1 MAKGHWHPVGDAVMI
16 DVGVHPSLALPGTT
30 AAVSNVT

>member
-1 MAKGHWHPVGDAVMI
+1 MAKGHCAVGDAVMI

-30 AAVSNVT
+30 AAVSSVT